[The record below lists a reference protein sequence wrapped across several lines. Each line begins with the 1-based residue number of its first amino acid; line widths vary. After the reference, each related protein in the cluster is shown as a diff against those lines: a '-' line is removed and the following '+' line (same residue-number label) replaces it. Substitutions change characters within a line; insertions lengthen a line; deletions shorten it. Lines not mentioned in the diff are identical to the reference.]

1 MMLKEIIEIRRAL
14 HKIPEEGNKEYK
26 TRDYIIKKLTEYGI
40 DYEVLH
46 DTAVIA
52 HIDVQQNR
60 AVAYRADMDG
70 LCVSECNDID
80 YKSVHAGMM
89 HACGHDGHMASVLAA
104 AKVMNENREKLT
116 ENILFIF
123 QPAEEGPGGAE
134 PLVQAGILEKYR
146 VSRIYG
152 THLYPLL
159 QEGAIG
165 VRSGYIMAQTGE
177 FYITVEGK
185 SAHAAEPH
193 LGTDTILSSA
203 LLVSAVDEIKHQLKE
218 ENITAVISIGTFHG
232 GERVNVIAEKTL
244 LSGTMRTY
252 DSAVRTKIKSMIDAK
267 AKQIDEKYRTKTTI
281 QYTDMYPA
289 VSNDE
294 ALYEDFIKKVPEA
307 MAVEASMLAED
318 FSAYQ
323 QRVPGIF
330 FFTGTYN
337 EERGYVYPL
346 HSNRFN
352 FDEKILLKVADIYLR
367 LAGLDGFD
375 KTEENI

>member
-1 MMLKEIIEIRRAL
+1 MREEVIRIRRAL

-26 TRDYIIKKLTEYGI
+26 TRDYIIDKLNEYGI
-40 DYEVLH
+40 AYEILNH
-46 DTAVIA
+46 TAVVGF
-52 HIDVQQNR
+52 ID
-60 AVAYRADMDG
+60 AKKESAIAYRADMDG
-70 LCVSECNDID
+70 LCVTECNDIE
-80 YKSVHAGMM
+80 YKSTHEGMM

-116 ENILFIF
+116 ENILLVF

-159 QEGAIG
+159 QEGVIG
-165 VRSGYIMAQTGE
+165 VRSGSIMAQTGE

-193 LGTDTILSSA
+193 LGIDTILPAA
-203 LLVSAVDEIKHQLKE
+203 LLVSAVNEIKRQLKE
-218 ENITAVISIGTFHG
+218 ENITTVISIGTFHG

-244 LSGTMRTY
+244 LSGTIRTY
-252 DSAVRTKIKSMIDAK
+252 DSAVRAKIKGMINAEAK
-267 AKQIDEKYRTKTTI
+267 LIDEKYRTKTII

-289 VSNDE
+289 VNNDE
-294 ALYEDFIKKVPEA
+294 VLYEDFIKKIPEA
-307 MAVEASMLAED
+307 VTVEASMLAED

-352 FDEKILLKVADIYLR
+352 FNEKILLQIADIYLR
-367 LAGLDGFD
+367 LAGLNDTKIIEGV
-375 KTEENI
+375 